1 MQSYRS
7 FAILLSCVL
16 FVYQAT
22 AYSVDSVRS
31 FFGGKPYQEMIE
43 KDYVLDQT
51 GLIAIQNIE
60 GSITVKPGLDKRT
73 VALRATKHANNQEH
87 LEHMHVIEEEVS
99 SAKLSLR
106 SAYDYEKVKG
116 HIDYVLTVPESVS
129 LRLST
134 QTGTIHIVG
143 VKGTITVTTA
153 RGDITIISPEGPV
166 YATITQQGD
175 IVIIDPKKPVQ
186 ASTHKGALYIND
198 SQSDVIGKT
207 QQGPLYLQAKQVP
220 AHTKISLANHRGD
233 IKLKLPKQ
241 VETEFSA
248 TTERGII
255 TSEQMVSVMEHQAQL
270 DQDYWGSVKK
280 NVRGKLGKNPQARI
294 ELQCKQGNIRI
305 EER

>member
-1 MQSYRS
+1 MQKFSS
-7 FAILLSCVL
+7 LPMLLSCAV
-16 FVYQAT
+16 FVHYA
-22 AYSVDSVRS
+22 AGDSLDSVRS
-31 FFGGKPYQEMIE
+31 FFGGKPYQEIIE
-43 KDYVLDQT
+43 KDYVLDLT
-51 GLIAIQNIE
+51 GLITIQNIE

-116 HIDYVLTVPESVS
+116 HVDYVLTVPESVS

-134 QTGTIHIVG
+134 QAGTVHIVG
-143 VKGTITVTTA
+143 VKGTITVTTV

-166 YATITQQGD
+166 HATITQQGD

-186 ASTHKGALYIND
+186 ASTHRGALYVND

-207 QQGPLYLQAKQVP
+207 QLGQVYVQAKSVP
-220 AHTKISLANHRGD
+220 TQAKISLANHRGD
-233 IKLKLPKQ
+233 IKVKLPKQ
-241 VETEFSA
+241 VEAEFVA
-248 TTERGII
+248 TTERGLV
-255 TSEQMVSVMEHQAQL
+255 TSQQTVQVMEHQAQL
-270 DQDYWGSVKK
+270 EQDYWNSIKR